1 MGKSR
6 SPSLTKDPILPE
18 PSSRFLKYLG
28 LDAYPKPR
36 LKKLSGIPPNSGRI
50 SGPWSQSSSSIPS
63 NNGLVSVKPL
73 LPGSVEIYDQQP
85 RQNQH
90 RTAKPTLSLRPVQ
103 GSRDFDGS
111 TGSISVPFSGYGPR
125 THSASSSSL
134 ASPTTSHAPS
144 RGRKFSL
151 PFIPPCSS
159 PSSSSKASI
168 ETPPLSPT
176 TNSYKTSPSTFP
188 PTPNTQRPLLR
199 PRAPVVEFIE
209 PLQYAASRQP
219 QKPPSHIPPS
229 SRPLI
234 HPRFDFEARRS
245 ARSRSPGNQITLA
258 HPFAV
263 SRNEPASHPPV
274 TSTRLSTF
282 LELTQYLSE
291 DSASSVE
298 NDDESIVEF
307 ADVLAGGRQPKT
319 GLGLPSIERFA
330 SENAV
335 SPPQVHRWS

>member
-1 MGKSR
+1 MRKSR
-6 SPSLTKDPILPE
+6 SSSLTKDPNLPE

-36 LKKLSGIPPNSGRI
+36 LKKHAGIYSNSGRI
-50 SGPWSQSSSSIPS
+50 LGPWSQSNSSIPS
-63 NNGLVSVKPL
+63 DNGLVSVQPL
-73 LPGSVEIYDQQP
+73 LPNSVEKYDQQQP
-85 RQNQH
+85 RQHQH
-90 RTAKPTLSLRPVQ
+90 GSTKPTLSLRPVQ
-103 GSRDFDGS
+103 GSRDFAGS
-111 TGSISVPFSGYGPR
+111 TSSICVPLSGFGPH
-125 THSASSSSL
+125 TLSTSSL

-151 PFIPPCSS
+151 PFIPPWSS

-176 TNSYKTSPSTFP
+176 HSYKTSPSTFP
-188 PTPNTQRPLLR
+188 PTPNTQRPSLR
-199 PRAPVVEFIE
+199 PRAPVGELIE
-209 PLQYAASRQP
+209 PLQYSAPPQP
-219 QKPPSHIPPS
+219 PQPSSHIPPPS
-229 SRPLI
+229 LHPLV

-258 HPFAV
+258 HPFATP
-263 SRNEPASHPPV
+263 RNEPASHPPV
-274 TSTRLSTF
+274 TSTRRLSTF

-298 NDDESIVEF
+298 IDDESIVEF

-319 GLGLPSIERFA
+319 GLGLISSTERFA

-335 SPPQVHRWS
+335 SSPPSP